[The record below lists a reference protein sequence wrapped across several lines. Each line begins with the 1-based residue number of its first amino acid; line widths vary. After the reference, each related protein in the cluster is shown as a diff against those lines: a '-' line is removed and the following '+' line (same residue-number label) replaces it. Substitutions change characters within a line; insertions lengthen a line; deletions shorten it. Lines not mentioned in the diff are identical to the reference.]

1 MVRLSSDPSHLEL
14 GLCAA
19 LADGFELVLPEAAQ
33 LVFGEASFAE
43 EGCEDE
49 REDGVAVVVLA
60 VDLLAALCQPALQLP
75 QCGWLMNL
83 RGPVLSFPDDC
94 LQLPPE
100 RQIEGAAGDGLLR
113 WRPLHLPQPSG
124 GRGLFGWPCSDAPC
138 GILPRPVSPESIVHS
153 PKSAPGPASQNSAML
168 AHGVDYDTPPLKGL
182 RMQPNRLQM
191 GSCRNG
197 VTCGVDDKRTN
208 NSE

>member
-1 MVRLSSDPSHLEL
+1 MVWLSSDPSHLEL

-33 LVFGEASFAE
+33 VVFGEASFAE

-83 RGPVLSFPDDC
+83 RGPVLLSLASRMTASRSRPSARSKARRATAFS
-94 LQLPPE
+94 
-100 RQIEGAAGDGLLR
+100 AGDHFISR
-113 WRPLHLPQPSG
+113 SRAAAWVV
-124 GRGLFGWPCSDAPC
+124 W
-138 GILPRPVSPESIVHS
+138 
-153 PKSAPGPASQNSAML
+153 
-168 AHGVDYDTPPLKGL
+168 
-182 RMQPNRLQM
+182 
-191 GSCRNG
+191 
-197 VTCGVDDKRTN
+197 
-208 NSE
+208 